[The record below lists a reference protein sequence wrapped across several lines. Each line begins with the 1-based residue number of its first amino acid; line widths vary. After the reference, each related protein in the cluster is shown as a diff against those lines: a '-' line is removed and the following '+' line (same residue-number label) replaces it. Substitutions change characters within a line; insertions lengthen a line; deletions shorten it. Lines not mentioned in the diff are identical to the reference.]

1 MAAAMTAIYLTIDTE
16 YSAAFAEGP
25 APLSRVENFRRS
37 ISGEVDGGEAGIFH
51 QMDVLERH
59 GCQGVFFVDPLPA
72 LVWGVQAVA
81 DVVGPIVARGHD
93 VQLHCHTEWL
103 ALAGERNP
111 LGAKTGRNMADFS
124 FPEQVLILR
133 LARDMLVAAGAPP
146 PVAFRAGNYGANDDT
161 LRALAQVGIAFDSSH
176 PPGIERSACGIRLGP
191 DHRRPLRR
199 LGAIEVP
206 IGCIDVGSRLR
217 HAQITALSLR
227 EMRDAI
233 VHARDEGVSSFT
245 FVSHSFELLSRDR
258 RRVNP
263 IVRRRFEGLCREI
276 ERIPGVATATYAAD
290 PPRPSRRT
298 RAAPVLPHSPVRA
311 TLRLAEQAVV
321 NTLYGT

>member
-1 MAAAMTAIYLTIDTE
+1 MTAIYLTIDTE

-25 APLSRVENFRRS
+25 APLSRAENFRRS
-37 ISGEVDGGEAGIFH
+37 IAGQVEGGEAGVFY
-51 QMDVLERH
+51 QMDVLDRH
-59 GCQGVFFVDPLPA
+59 GCKGVFFVDPLPA
-72 LVWGVQAVA
+72 LIWGTQAIA
-81 DVVGPIVARGHD
+81 DVVGPIVERGHD

-103 ALAGERNP
+103 ALAGQRNP
-111 LGAKTGRNMADFS
+111 LGSRTGRNLAEFTL
-124 FPEQVLILR
+124 PEQALILQV
-133 LARDMLVAAGAPP
+133 ARDALVAAGAPP
-146 PVAFRAGNYGANDDT
+146 PIAFRAGNYGANDDT
-161 LRALAQVGIAFDSSH
+161 LRALAKIGLVYDSSH
-176 PPGIERSACGIRLGP
+176 PPGIARSACAIALGP

-199 LGAIEVP
+199 LGIVEVP
-206 IGCIDVGSRLR
+206 IGCIDAAGRRLR

-233 VHARDEGVSSFT
+233 VHARDEGLPSFT

-263 IVRRRFEGLCREI
+263 IVKRRFERLCREI

-290 PPRPSRRT
+290 PPRPSRGNRS
-298 RAAPVLPHSPVRA
+298 APVLPHSPVRA
-311 TLRLAEQAVV
+311 TLRLAEQAVA